1 MLRSLMPWLLNLLY
15 ATLLVM
21 LSPVIIW
28 RMLRHGRYRRGLRQK
43 LFGQLPAPPNHRPT
57 AWFHAVSV
65 GEIVQLQKIVEEF
78 RKQTRDSWNIVVS
91 TSTDSGYDLAQQR
104 FSGCQL
110 VWFPLDFSWAVRN
123 ALSAVRPSLL
133 VLVELELWPGLLLE
147 CRRQQ
152 VPVAIVNARLS
163 ERSFRRYLR
172 AERFLRPVFSSIALV
187 AAQSRPCAE
196 RLLHLKVP
204 AERIHITGSVK
215 FDGVAC
221 SPQHP
226 PTRLLRT
233 LLQIDPQAPVL
244 MAGST
249 LAPEE
254 RWILDAWQQLRR
266 LHPTLQLILVPR
278 HRERFEEVAELVRN
292 NGLPLLRR
300 SEISTDPTNTPVSHS
315 CVRLLDTI
323 GELGACWGLADLA
336 FVGGSFGNRGG
347 QNMIEPAAWGA
358 AVTFGPNTW
367 NFRDVVQI
375 FREADACRQLQSPAE
390 LLPLLQHWLDQPLER
405 HRIGN
410 AAANTVRSQQ
420 GALLS
425 TVQLLLSI
433 PELTVTHATESRAA

>member
-1 MLRSLMPWLLNLLY
+1 MPWLLNLLY
-15 ATLLVM
+15 AALLAL
-21 LSPVIIW
+21 LSPVIFW
-28 RMLRHGRYRRGLRQK
+28 RMLRHGRYRRGLTQK
-43 LFGQLPAPPNHRPT
+43 LFGRLPSLPDQQPV

-65 GEIVQLQKIVEEF
+65 GEIVQLQKIVDEF
-78 RKQTRDSWNIVVS
+78 RRQTRDSWTIVVS
-91 TSTDSGYDLAQQR
+91 TSTDTGYDLAQQR

-110 VWFPLDFSWAVRN
+110 VWFPLDFSWAIQK
-123 ALSAVRPSLL
+123 ALDTVRPSLL

-147 CRRQQ
+147 CSRRQI
-152 VPVAIVNARLS
+152 PVAIVNARLS

-172 AERFLRPVFSSIALV
+172 AKWFLRPVFSSIALV
-187 AAQSRPCAE
+187 AAQSQPCAA
-196 RLLHLKVP
+196 RLQHLGVP
-204 AERIHITGSVK
+204 AERIHVTGSVK

-221 SPQHP
+221 SPRHP
-226 PTRLLRT
+226 PTLLLRT
-233 LLQIDPQAPVL
+233 LFQIDPQAPVL

-249 LAPEE
+249 QAPEE
-254 RWILDAWQQLRR
+254 QWILDAWQQLRR

-278 HRERFEEVAELVRN
+278 HRERFEEVAALVRN

-300 SEISTDPTNTPVSHS
+300 SEISADCAGSHVGHN

-323 GELGACWGLADLA
+323 GELTACWGLADIA
-336 FVGGSFGNRGG
+336 FVGGSFGSRGG

-375 FREADACRQLQSPAE
+375 FREADACRQLQSPVE

-410 AAANTVRSQQ
+410 AAAAVVRAQQ
-420 GALLS
+420 GALVS
-425 TVQLLLSI
+425 TVRLLQSI
-433 PELTVTHATESRAA
+433 CELTVTGTAESRAA